1 MIKGYIQED
10 VTIINKHAP
19 NIGAHKYIKQTGAP
33 KYIEQI
39 LRDISGETDSNNSRR
54 LTLQLHQ
61 QTDHSGRKLMRKL
74 WS

>member
-10 VTIINKHAP
+10 MTIINKHAP
-19 NIGAHKYIKQTGAP
+19 NIGAHQTGAP

-54 LTLQLHQ
+54 L
-61 QTDHSGRKLMRKL
+61 
-74 WS
+74 

>member
-54 LTLQLHQ
+54 L
-61 QTDHSGRKLMRKL
+61 
-74 WS
+74 